1 MFSPAFLGTTAAA
14 FLVLAS
20 LAELAARAVRG
31 QTSEP
36 VGHALLVVALSLG
49 AGAGVTYVAG

>member
-1 MFSPAFLGTTAAA
+1 MFSPAFLGTIAAA

-31 QTSEP
+31 QTSAP
-36 VGHALLVVALSLG
+36 IGHPLLVVALSLG
-49 AGAGVTYVAG
+49 AGAGITYVAG